1 VSKFWAQNGQAIL
14 AKKSRFSFK
23 SSRDF
28 IIAVFANLQKT
39 RTIQTLVEDVLR
51 KNASSLETLH
61 FVITRTSEDLED
73 LQINIPTMPK
83 LQELKVGYNNRQIN
97 GQQINVE
104 DLMWNDNI
112 GLN

>member
-1 VSKFWAQNGQAIL
+1 MSKFWAQNRQAIL

-23 SSRDF
+23 SSREF

-39 RTIQTLVEDVLR
+39 IQTLVEDVLK

-83 LQELKVGYNNRQIN
+83 VQELKAGYNKSMVDKSMLKI
-97 GQQINVE
+97 
-104 DLMWNDNI
+104 
-112 GLN
+112 